1 MKQYSYDH
9 YDRIARKNE
18 HILLTDAQHA
28 TEYRLAAADW
38 VRSLIPNDQYGRW
51 YPFILNSI
59 KVPDEVA
66 DRADYYRRL
75 AVIRACETATA
86 SLTKRAKGNRTR
98 QDPNDAVRVIYVPAV
113 KNGSVHLHGWCRVP
127 LTDTTTAR
135 LHWKERHRISHKQ
148 YGYSG
153 DAPSSLVRFST
164 DLCAR
169 LATKN
174 IWWNLDEDK
183 NLGSVEYAQRE
194 LKREK
199 REWGMIELQPAYL
212 FEERVA

>member
-1 MKQYSYDH
+1 MKQYDLL
-9 YDRIARKNE
+9 DRAARKTE
-18 HILLTDAQHA
+18 SIILSDAQHA

-38 VRSLIPNDQYGRW
+38 VRSIITNDRTGRW

-59 KVPDEVA
+59 RFADDVA

-75 AVIRACETATA
+75 AVIRACENATA
-86 SLTKRAKGNRTR
+86 ALTKRAKGNRTR
-98 QDPNDAVRVIYVPAV
+98 QDPDNAVRVIYLPAV
-113 KNGSVHLHGWCRVP
+113 KRGSVHLHGWCRIP
-127 LTDTTTAR
+127 KTDTTTAH
-135 LHWKERHRISHKQ
+135 LTWKQ
-148 YGYSG
+148 DYYYTQSG

-174 IWWNLDEDK
+174 IWWNIDDDSH
-183 NLGSVEYAQRE
+183 LGSVEYAQRV

-199 REWGMIELQPAYL
+199 REWGMLELQPAYL

>member
-1 MKQYSYDH
+1 MSYSDRYNH
-9 YDRIARKNE
+9 SDRIARKTE

-28 TEYRLAAADW
+28 TEYRLGAAEW
-38 VRSLIPNDQYGRW
+38 VRSIITSDHTGRW

-59 KVPDEVA
+59 RFADDVA
-66 DRADYYRRL
+66 DRADYYRRR
-75 AVIRACETATA
+75 AVIRACETATKHL
-86 SLTKRAKGNRTR
+86 SKRAKGNPKR
-98 QDPNDAVRVIYVPAV
+98 QHPVDAVRVIYLPAV
-113 KNGSVHLHGWCRVP
+113 KHGSVHLHGWCRIP
-127 LTDTTTAR
+127 KTDTNTAR
-135 LHWKERHRISHKQ
+135 LYWKEQQ
-148 YGYSG
+148 YGCSG

-183 NLGSVEYAQRE
+183 NLGSVAYAQRV

-199 REWGMIELQPAYL
+199 REWGMVELQPAYL